1 MNADYGAKPITCPKP
16 VLRRCVWSSYAL
28 EPVINLIFSGQG
40 ITLLITGVFDVAG
53 ELDVASVF
61 DLASVFAVAGVLCR
75 ICCLAMS
82 FLSSR
87 ISRKSSCALTMSHFI
102 D

>member
-1 MNADYGAKPITCPKP
+1 MFDISMSSS
-16 VLRRCVWSSYAL
+16 VCVPGFAFVAS
-28 EPVINLIFSGQG
+28 FSGFG
-40 ITLLITGVFDVAG
+40 ILAGIFNVASELNVAG
-53 ELDVASVF
+53 KLDVASVF

-75 ICCLAMS
+75 ICCSATS

-102 D
+102 DQL